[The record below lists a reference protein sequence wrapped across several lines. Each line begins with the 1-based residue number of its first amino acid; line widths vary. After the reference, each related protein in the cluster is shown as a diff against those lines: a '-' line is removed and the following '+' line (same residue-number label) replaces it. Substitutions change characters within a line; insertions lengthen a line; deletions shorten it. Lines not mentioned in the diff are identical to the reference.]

1 MTRRTCVIGLAHLVD
16 RRLLWSRMY
25 VWMYVFIYT
34 TSRKAALTRTETL
47 KPADISA
54 EIIHRASKCVYHVR
68 TFPLKGRIAGPYHDK
83 AFTCA
88 ID

>member
-1 MTRRTCVIGLAHLVD
+1 
-16 RRLLWSRMY
+16 MY
-25 VWMYVFIYT
+25 VCMYVFIYT

-54 EIIHRASKCVYHVR
+54 EIILRASKCVYHVR
-68 TFPLKGRIAGPYHDK
+68 TFPLKGRIAGPSHDK

-88 ID
+88 IN